1 MPRLSEVACRRR
13 AVVVCAW
20 EGNSTSHLGQHGM
33 RRRGGRW
40 LPAACGALAGR
51 AAATWAEAQLG
62 RMRMLSTRAVSWAVA
77 NHRVLGEEAGA
88 AAGAVHPSSFKRT
101 RRCARCAAGCS
112 ARWRGTA
119 WRASRA
125 GG

>member
-1 MPRLSEVACRRR
+1 MPRLPEVACRRR

-77 NHRVLGEEAGA
+77 NHRVLGEAAGA
-88 AAGAVHPSSFKRT
+88 AAGAVLFRGATLRALRGGLFGALAGHGV
-101 RRCARCAAGCS
+101 ARVAC
-112 ARWRGTA
+112 
-119 WRASRA
+119 A
-125 GG
+125 GGGG